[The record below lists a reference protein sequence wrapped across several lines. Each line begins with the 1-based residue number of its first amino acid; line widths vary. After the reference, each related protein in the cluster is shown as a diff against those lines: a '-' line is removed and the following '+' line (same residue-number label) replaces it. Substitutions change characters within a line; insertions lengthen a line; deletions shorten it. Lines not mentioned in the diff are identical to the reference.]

1 MQPSRA
7 MAEAVQ
13 IIYSD
18 DGAALSIWR
27 NVMISYYRE
36 QATEER
42 MRHFRATQRELAKQP
57 DPVGCMIVSSLHS
70 RAKMELTEATRAAI
84 VDAIKAYE
92 HRDLA
97 VAVVIEAR
105 GFLGTTVRA
114 LVSGLI
120 LLARPKYPM
129 KIFGTL
135 EEGAPWLIEKMR
147 GGRTGTTAS
156 ALIEAVEATGA
167 RVPMPAGL

>member
-1 MQPSRA
+1 MP
-7 MAEAVQ
+7 EPVQ
-13 IIYSD
+13 ITYSD

-42 MRHFRATQRELAKQP
+42 MRHFRATQRELSKQP

-70 RAKMELTEATRAAI
+70 RAKMDLNEATRAAI
-84 VDAIKAYE
+84 IEAIKAYE

-97 VAVVIEAR
+97 VAVVIQAR

-120 LLARPKYPM
+120 LLSRPKYPM
-129 KIFGTL
+129 KIFGDL
-135 EEGAPWLIEKMR
+135 DEGAAWLVEKMR
-147 GGRTGTTAS
+147 GGRPGTTAR
-156 ALIEAVEATGA
+156 ALVEAVEETGA
-167 RVPMPAGL
+167 RVPMPA

>member
-1 MQPSRA
+1 MP
-7 MAEAVQ
+7 EPVQ
-13 IIYSD
+13 ITYSD

-57 DPVGCMIVSSLHS
+57 DPVGCIIVSSLHS
-70 RAKMELTEATRAAI
+70 RAKMDLNEATRAAI
-84 VDAIKAYE
+84 IEAIKAYE

-97 VAVVIEAR
+97 VAVVIQAR

-120 LLARPKYPM
+120 LLSRPKYPM
-129 KIFGTL
+129 KIFGDL
-135 EEGAPWLIEKMR
+135 DEGAAWLVEKMR
-147 GGRTGTTAS
+147 GGRPGTTAS
-156 ALIEAVEATGA
+156 ALVEAVEETGA
-167 RVPMPAGL
+167 RVPIPT